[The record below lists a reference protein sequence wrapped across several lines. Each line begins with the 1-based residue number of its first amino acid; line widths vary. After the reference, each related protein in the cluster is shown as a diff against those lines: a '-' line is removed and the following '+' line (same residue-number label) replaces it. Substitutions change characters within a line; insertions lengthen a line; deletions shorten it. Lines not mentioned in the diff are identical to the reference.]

1 MGSFPDVIEKYVG
14 LYYIA
19 SLRQVWMVSKDF
31 ITPVNVVVSIFNIYF
46 FKLEFTNNYLKTFA
60 EWLSWS
66 FPNFCWS

>member
-31 ITPVNVVVSIFNIYF
+31 ITPVNVVVSVFLTSIFSN
-46 FKLEFTNNYLKTFA
+46 
-60 EWLSWS
+60 
-66 FPNFCWS
+66 